1 MTKAAIIGG
10 TGIYNLGSQVY
21 NQQISTP
28 YGEVQ
33 VTVKTLED
41 NQKEIVFLPR
51 HGTDH
56 NTPPHRVNY
65 RANLWALHQI
75 GVTHV
80 FATNAVG
87 SLNPR
92 YKPGE
97 LVIFTDFID
106 FTKNRPSTFYEGQD
120 GVIHTSMADPYCSA
134 LRKIISE
141 EAPKD
146 GVTLA
151 GEAIYVGTE
160 GPRFETAAEIR
171 MYRQLGADVVGMTG
185 VPEVV
190 LAKELGLCYAGV
202 GIITNWATGIAH
214 DHRLDEIMEAVN
226 QNKADL
232 TNLFAR
238 IISTVE
244 LDQANCECSRACMK
258 M

>member
-1 MTKAAIIGG
+1 MTRAAIIGG
-10 TGIYNLGSQVY
+10 TGIYDLDAQVY
-21 NQQISTP
+21 TQQIATP
-28 YGEVQ
+28 FGQVEV
-33 VTVKTLED
+33 TIKTLD
-41 NQKEIVFLPR
+41 NSSKEIVFLPR
-51 HGTDH
+51 HGKDH
-56 NTPPHRVNY
+56 NTPPHKVNY
-65 RANLWALHQI
+65 RANLWALHHI

-87 SLNPR
+87 SLNPQ

-97 LVIFTDFID
+97 LVLFTDFID
-106 FTKNRPSTFYEGQD
+106 FTKNRPSTFYDGSE

-134 LRKIISE
+134 LRKIIVE
-141 EAPKD
+141 QAPRH
-146 GVTLA
+146 GITLA
-151 GEAIYVGTE
+151 GEAVYVGTE

-214 DHRLDEIMEAVN
+214 DHRLDEIMEAVD

-232 TNLFAR
+232 TGLFSQ

-244 LDQANCECSRACMK
+244 LDQSHCECAQACMK